1 MTTSFSGTKLTME
14 GSVYSGINLGQ
25 KNQNQW
31 TQILWPL
38 LNWSPGSQEIK
49 CLIVQNF
56 RPCFLFL
63 KWNEIVTKSF
73 PVFEM
78 KWNCNKVFS
87 HASLKKSQILVF
99 CLPHQL
105 TPPKT
110 PLRKGP
116 IQLFTLSNV
125 QTFILWD
132 FQTFTLW
139 DFHTFRLPPDKVW
152 KPDIV
157 LFNKWV
163 SFFNFSFH
171 IIESVVTVATCD
183 KTV

>member
-25 KNQNQW
+25 KNQNQF

-73 PVFEM
+73 PTPASKNLKFWSFAYLINSHPQKHLSE
-78 KWNCNKVFS
+78 KGPSSFS
-87 HASLKKSQILVF
+87 HCQMFKLSFSE
-99 CLPHQL
+99 
-105 TPPKT
+105 T
-110 PLRKGP
+110 
-116 IQLFTLSNV
+116 FTLSGCPRTKFGN
-125 QTFILWD
+125 QI
-132 FQTFTLW
+132 
-139 DFHTFRLPPDKVW
+139 
-152 KPDIV
+152 
-157 LFNKWV
+157 
-163 SFFNFSFH
+163 
-171 IIESVVTVATCD
+171 
-183 KTV
+183 